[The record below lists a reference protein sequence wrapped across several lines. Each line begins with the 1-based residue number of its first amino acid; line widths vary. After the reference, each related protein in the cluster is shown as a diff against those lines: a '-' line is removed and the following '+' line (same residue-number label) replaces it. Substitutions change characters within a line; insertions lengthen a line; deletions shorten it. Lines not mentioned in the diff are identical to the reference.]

1 MIGGV
6 ESLEPKLQV
15 PALGE
20 VEILQ
25 RREIPSDDSGAGEHI
40 AADVAERAQGLQG
53 EGLDVE
59 PRIRRGV
66 GELGAD
72 AGGVRTVV
80 ADGGVGPVQTVLDV
94 LREPC
99 RNGHNRT
106 ESPAANDAAGD
117 ASVEILAAFAYGQIV
132 EH

>member
-59 PRIRRGV
+59 PGNPILAFRI
-66 GELGAD
+66 
-72 AGGVRTVV
+72 TSS
-80 ADGGVGPVQTVLDV
+80 P
-94 LREPC
+94 
-99 RNGHNRT
+99 N
-106 ESPAANDAAGD
+106 PAAPD
-117 ASVEILAAFAYGQIV
+117 L
-132 EH
+132 H